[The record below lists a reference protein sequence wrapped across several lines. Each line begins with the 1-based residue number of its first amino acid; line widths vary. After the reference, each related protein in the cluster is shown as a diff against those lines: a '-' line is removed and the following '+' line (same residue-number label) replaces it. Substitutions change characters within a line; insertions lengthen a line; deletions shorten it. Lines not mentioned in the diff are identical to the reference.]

1 MTSSQERLKD
11 RRLNLKVTRNLE
23 VRTKMSLYDGIKYNI
38 KGVMLAFKTPK
49 LLMLGILRFFIVLI
63 FTLVLSGLVL
73 YWHDEILLMIWK
85 MPDSGWLVYV
95 WKIVS
100 WLLSIF
106 LAAIAMVLSYLTAQL
121 FFCVFIM
128 DYMSRITE
136 KIISG
141 KEVPF
146 EQGSWISFF
155 IYLVKQE
162 IPRAI
167 IPVLISLIIMV
178 LGLMTPISP
187 IIVIISSVA
196 AVVFLAWDNT
206 DLVPA
211 RRMEP
216 FNMRIKF
223 LRKHLMFHIGFGLL
237 FLIPGL
243 NILFLSF
250 APVGAT
256 LYYIEQ
262 EQ

>member
-1 MTSSQERLKD
+1 M
-11 RRLNLKVTRNLE
+11 NL
-23 VRTKMSLYDGIKYNI
+23 YYGIKYNI
-38 KGVMLAFKTPK
+38 KGLILALKTPK
-49 LLMLGILRFFIVLI
+49 LLMLGLLRFFIVLF
-63 FTLVLSGLVL
+63 FTLVISGLIL

-85 MPDSGWLVYV
+85 IPESGWLVYV
-95 WKIVS
+95 WKLVS
-100 WLLSIF
+100 WLLSVF
-106 LAAIAMVLSYLTAQL
+106 LAVIAMVLSYLIAQL

-136 KIISG
+136 KIILG
-141 KEVPF
+141 REVPI

-155 IYLVKQE
+155 IHLIKQE

-167 IPVLISLIIMV
+167 IPVVISLVIML
-178 LGLMTPISP
+178 LGLMTPVSP
-187 IIVIISSVA
+187 IIIIISSVA

-206 DLVPA
+206 DLIPA

-216 FNMRIKF
+216 FNARIKF
-223 LRKHLMFHIGFGLL
+223 LRKHLMFHVGFGLL

-256 LYYIEQ
+256 LFYLEL
-262 EQ
+262 EE

>member
-1 MTSSQERLKD
+1 
-11 RRLNLKVTRNLE
+11 
-23 VRTKMSLYDGIKYNI
+23 
-38 KGVMLAFKTPK
+38 MLALKTPK
-49 LLMLGILRFFIVLI
+49 LLILGILRFFIVLV

-73 YWHDEILLMIWK
+73 YWHDEILFLIWK
-85 MPDSGWLVYV
+85 MPESGWLIYV
-95 WKIVS
+95 WKAVS

-106 LAAIAMVLSYLTAQL
+106 LAAIAMVLSYLIAQL

-136 KIISG
+136 KIILG
-141 KEVPF
+141 REMPL
-146 EQGSWISFF
+146 EQGSWIIFF

-178 LGLMTPISP
+178 LGLLTPISP
-187 IIVIISSVA
+187 IIIIISSIA
-196 AVVFLAWDNT
+196 AAVFLAWDNT

-216 FNMRIKF
+216 FNIRINF
-223 LRKHLMFHIGFGLL
+223 LKQNLMFHIGFGLL

-243 NILFLSF
+243 NIIFLSF

-256 LYYIEQ
+256 LYYLEKGH
-262 EQ
+262 